1 MKSFKSV
8 IIVLVVATV
17 LISGI
22 IGVLAYTTQTKTK
35 QKLAEK
41 QEKEESSK
49 IKANSVAELFAAED
63 IVIDYEKAPD
73 DMKKLMKIGS
83 SFHYNG
89 DEYKC
94 TDGHTFYR
102 KAHAFRIIS
111 KEDAEKILNYVDL
124 DSCSYYEAECI
135 CDILSEVMGY
145 STIGTA
151 FPYQNSN
158 YGICARIIAGEE
170 RVLIVVMRTGVS
182 KPAVVLKSI
191 TYSQAKEENLLF
203 PEPGEYKN
211 EFEDEKYGDTL
222 AKILKLCNFPKYVS
236 SEDN

>member
-35 QKLAEK
+35 HKLAEK

-211 EFEDEKYGDTL
+211 VFEDEKYGDTL

>member
-1 MKSFKSV
+1 MKTFKSV
-8 IIVLVVATV
+8 IIVLVVATI
-17 LISGI
+17 LISGT
-22 IGVLAYTTQTKTK
+22 IGVLAYAFTSKVKTERAIETK
-35 QKLAEK
+35 QDNERY
-41 QEKEESSK
+41 SI
-49 IKANSVAELFAAED
+49 IKANSVAELFAAGD

-83 SFHYNG
+83 SFRYNG

-135 CDILSEVMGY
+135 CDILSEAMGY

-158 YGICARIIAGEE
+158 YGICARIIAGED
-170 RVLIVVMRTGVS
+170 RILFVAMRTGIE
-182 KPAVVLKSI
+182 KPIVVLKSI
-191 TYSQAKEENLLF
+191 TCSQAKDENLLF

-211 EFEDEKYGDTL
+211 VFEDEMYADTL
-222 AKILKLCNFPKYVS
+222 EKIFELCNWNYSDF
-236 SEDN
+236 